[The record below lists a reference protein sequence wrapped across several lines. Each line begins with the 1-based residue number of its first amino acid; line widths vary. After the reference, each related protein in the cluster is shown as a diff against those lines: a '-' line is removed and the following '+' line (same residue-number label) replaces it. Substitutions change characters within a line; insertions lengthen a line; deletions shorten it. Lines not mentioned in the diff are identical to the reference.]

1 MIPNNS
7 TILFQGD
14 SITDCGRNREAQA
27 PRMICLQMV
36 PSRVEET
43 EKGTQGGDW
52 RGACGIAIGC
62 VDGGMLENIS
72 IRHVQMDQVRVSF
85 FIKLG
90 DRGRVA
96 SGEKEE
102 IPVQF
107 ARNLSISHVSAR
119 PAGPRGGYIM
129 GLPEEPVR
137 GVRIENCDLEFEGG
151 GDDVLAESS
160 VDSNRDSYPSCD
172 AFGML
177 PSYALFL
184 RGAEDVKLSNL
195 VFRTIAPDARPALR
209 WQRVRNLQIDSASE
223 KRP

>member
-1 MIPNNS
+1 
-7 TILFQGD
+7 
-14 SITDCGRNREAQA
+14 
-27 PRMICLQMV
+27 
-36 PSRVEET
+36 
-43 EKGTQGGDW
+43 
-52 RGACGIAIGC
+52 
-62 VDGGMLENIS
+62 MLENIS
-72 IRHVQMDQVRVSF
+72 VSHVQMDQVRVPF

-96 SGEKEE
+96 SGENEE

-119 PAGPRGGYIM
+119 RAGPRGGYIM

-151 GDDVLAESS
+151 GDDALAESS
-160 VDSNRDSYPSCD
+160 VESKRDSYPSCD
-172 AFGML
+172 AFGLL

-184 RGAEDVKLSNL
+184 RDAEDVKLSNL

-209 WQRVRNLQIDSASE
+209 WQRVRNLEIDSVRE
-223 KRP
+223 KNL